1 MQKKEIK
8 GENFSS
14 MYKKRTHKKFRM
26 LMIKEN
32 YTYQNDKRRR
42 NKARTR
48 ILGKAAEEKKVPYLN
63 SIVHV
68 LKSRLTEYLSMGDY
82 P

>member
-1 MQKKEIK
+1 
-8 GENFSS
+8 
-14 MYKKRTHKKFRM
+14 
-26 LMIKEN
+26 MIKEN

-48 ILGKAAEEKKVPYLN
+48 ILGKAAKEKKVPYLN